1 MSKASDDLPEP
12 ESPVTTMSL
21 SRGIST
27 SMFFRLF
34 TRAPFIIMA
43 FLLVIAYGLR
53 KVFPVKGVK
62 INRRKIR
69 KNPWT
74 AVGQRG
80 ERMCFDVKK
89 GRPSGAVAEACREEA
104 ARAGGCAP
112 FSPLCLRSGRRC
124 SPGRAKVCF
133 PAGRGGLPRGR
144 RCAPQGFLSGG

>member
-1 MSKASDDLPEP
+1 MADD
-12 ESPVTTMSL
+12 V
-21 SRGIST
+21 
-27 SMFFRLF
+27 
-34 TRAPFIIMA
+34 
-43 FLLVIAYGLR
+43 LLEVRNLR
-53 KVFPVKGVK
+53 KYFPVKGVK

-124 SPGRAKVCF
+124 FPGRAKVCF
-133 PAGRGGLPRGR
+133 PAGRGGKKLLGGEGDDRP
-144 RCAPQGFLSGG
+144 PQRPERHPL